1 MCHTVLL
8 CITLWYV
15 TCVGIRELRQNLSV
29 YLAKVKAGQTLA
41 VTDRGNAV
49 AVLKPLD
56 REYDL
61 WQRLVDQ
68 GAVIPAVGSWSDIE
82 LLGGE
87 IDENRTGSKIL
98 QNMRQERL

>member
-1 MCHTVLL
+1 MALAHCARLRR
-8 CITLWYV
+8 V

-49 AVLKPLD
+49 AALKPLD
-56 REYDL
+56 REYDP
-61 WQRLVDQ
+61 WRHLVDE

-87 IDENRTGSKIL
+87 IDENRTVSRIL
-98 QNMRQERL
+98 QDMRQERL